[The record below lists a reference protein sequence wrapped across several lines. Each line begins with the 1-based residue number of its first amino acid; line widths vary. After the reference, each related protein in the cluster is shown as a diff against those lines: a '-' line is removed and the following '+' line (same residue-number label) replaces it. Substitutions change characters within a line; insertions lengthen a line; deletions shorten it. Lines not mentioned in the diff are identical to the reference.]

1 METITNDIIKQATEI
16 GGDNLEK
23 LFELFFR
30 VHTGYDGSWE
40 LETWTDG
47 GVNMIFYLDTSD
59 KVSEFSSIVNNFDV
73 DEEIDLHREDK
84 RYQKAFTISESVE
97 DFEGFKDWLF
107 EVLGIIE
114 TVVYTPECVLWPQ
127 EPQKFKAKILLGAGV
142 VRYFEEYDQIPDKD
156 TVSYLDGTVK
166 EVEYN
171 TQAELNAYMDAVND
185 CDGWHRAV
193 IAE

>member
-1 METITNDIIKQATEI
+1 METITNDIIKQAAEI
-16 GGDNLEK
+16 GGDNLEE

-107 EVLGIIE
+107 EVLDIIE
-114 TVVYTPECVLWPQ
+114 SAVYNQWSP
-127 EPQKFKAKILLGAGV
+127 
-142 VRYFEEYDQIPDKD
+142 
-156 TVSYLDGTVK
+156 
-166 EVEYN
+166 
-171 TQAELNAYMDAVND
+171 DAVEEPKVVFLEDKLEAVLNQIASDLASLQND
-185 CDGWHRAV
+185 PDESWTDSIRDLSNPLGIFYDRICASVTDFENLKR
-193 IAE
+193 